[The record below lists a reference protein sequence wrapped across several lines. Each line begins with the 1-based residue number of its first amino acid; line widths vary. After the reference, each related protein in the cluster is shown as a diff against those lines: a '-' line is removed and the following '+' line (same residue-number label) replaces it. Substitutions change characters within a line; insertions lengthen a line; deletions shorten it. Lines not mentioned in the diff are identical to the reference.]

1 MFRLSLGYLY
11 SFLSRNCDNVR
22 VFKRQ
27 KDANEMLAKS
37 YSGAMNGVDVRKLR
51 HPAAI
56 PCAAPHGQF
65 HRLAGW
71 RAHPVPG
78 EGSLAHR
85 GVFFP

>member
-1 MFRLSLGYLY
+1 
-11 SFLSRNCDNVR
+11 
-22 VFKRQ
+22 
-27 KDANEMLAKS
+27 MLAKS

-78 EGSLAHR
+78 EGFLAHR
-85 GVFFP
+85 GVLFLDDENL